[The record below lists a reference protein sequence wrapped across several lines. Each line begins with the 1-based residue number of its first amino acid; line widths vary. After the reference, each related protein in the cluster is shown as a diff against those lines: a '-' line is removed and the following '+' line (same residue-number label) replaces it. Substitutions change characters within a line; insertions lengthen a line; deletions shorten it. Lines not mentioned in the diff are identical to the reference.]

1 MSILRLSSM
10 AIFGLAALLIVSCSK
25 TPSDMVYVPEGVFI
39 MGSAEEDTEGLGKE
53 FGVRGGELYSNER
66 PLRELQLKSFYI
78 DRFEV
83 SNKEYKKFVVNAPYR
98 APYRWRYSNYAGGTD
113 DLPVVNVSWFDARN
127 YCYWM
132 GKRLP
137 REAEWEKAARST
149 DGRVYP
155 WGDLFDATMGNLNTG
170 SLTRG
175 GSFEGDKSPYG
186 VYDMAG
192 NVMEWVDDWY
202 GPYPGSEAKSRDFNS
217 KEKVLRGGLAGVV
230 AGHYTMNAIY
240 ARTSTRM
247 HIDPELFADD
257 TGFRCAKDVE
267 K

>member
-1 MSILRLSSM
+1 MM
-10 AIFGLAALLIVSCSK
+10 TVVFVAFVAVSCSNA
-25 TPSDMVYVPEGVFI
+25 PSGMVYVSEGVFI

-53 FGVRGGELYSNER
+53 FGVRGGALYQNER
-66 PLRELQLKSFYI
+66 PVRELYLNGFYI

-83 SNKEYKKFVVNAPYR
+83 TNKDYKEFVYGAPYR
-98 APYRWRYSNYAGGTD
+98 APYRWRHNNYLEGTD

-127 YCYWM
+127 YCFWN

-137 REAEWEKAARST
+137 KEAEWEKAARGT

-155 WGDLFDATMGNLNTG
+155 WGDLFDETKGNLNTG
-170 SLTRG
+170 ALTPV

-192 NVMEWVDDWY
+192 NVMEWVEDWY
-202 GPYPGSEAKSRDFNS
+202 LAYPGGDVEG
-217 KEKVLRGGLAGVV
+217 KEYGETQKVLRGGLAGVV
-230 AGHYTMNAIY
+230 PGHYTMNAIY
-240 ARTSTRM
+240 ARTSTRQ
-247 HIDPELFADD
+247 HIEPEVFADD
-257 TGFRCAKDVE
+257 AGFRCAKDLE